1 MFTEN
6 SVGMGSTGV
15 IEADRNI
22 QLLVRRAGT
31 GVKQSGLWETRK
43 SRVTLPQ

>member
-22 QLLVRRAGT
+22 QLLVRRAGH
-31 GVKQSGLWETRK
+31 GSEAEWIMGDKEE
-43 SRVTLPQ
+43 